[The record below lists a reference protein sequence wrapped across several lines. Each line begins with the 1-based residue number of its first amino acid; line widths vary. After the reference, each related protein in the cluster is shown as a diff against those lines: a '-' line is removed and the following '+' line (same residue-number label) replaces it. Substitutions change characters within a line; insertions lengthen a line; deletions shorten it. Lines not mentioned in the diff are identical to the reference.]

1 MSIVVDQLKMTPPA
15 ALTSTAA
22 SQVVQLTAGGNLI
35 LALPGSGRFSANSF
49 TVYAAGYA
57 QSGPGTFTATV
68 QPILYGDA
76 SLATVTTK
84 PLFTSTAGTLAYT
97 GTAAAG
103 ASIPWAIYANIVG
116 DQVSG
121 TFTGEAE
128 SQSAR
133 PTKSALRWSLPSPP
147 STSTPSRAS
156 SSPSAIP
163 AAEPSARTS
172 SSWSRTSRFWTTNP
186 CLSSWR
192 TSSAL
197 NTETIL
203 TPSMAR

>member
-1 MSIVVDQLKMTPPA
+1 MAIVVDQLKFTPPA
-15 ALTSTAA
+15 NLTSTAA

-35 LALPGSGRFSANSF
+35 LALPGSSRFSANAF
-49 TVYAAGYA
+49 QVYAAGYA

-103 ASIPWAIYANIVG
+103 AAIPWAIYANIIG

-128 SQSAR
+128 SAVGTAYKIR
-133 PTKSALRWSLPSPP
+133 TALTAPV
-147 STSTPSRAS
+147 ST
-156 SSPSAIP
+156 IN
-163 AAEPSARTS
+163 
-172 SSWSRTSRFWTTNP
+172 F
-186 CLSSWR
+186 
-192 TSSAL
+192 
-197 NTETIL
+197 NTEPCIKFAIGNTGGGTVGTNFKFVVETFQVIDD
-203 TPSMAR
+203 

>member
-84 PLFTSTAGTLAYT
+84 PLFSCTAGTLAYT
-97 GTAAAG
+97 GTATG
-103 ASIPWAIYANIVG
+103 AIPWNITAEFEGDNTSQALWGNVTGQVG
-116 DQVSG
+116 STFKSPTVSVA
-121 TFTGEAE
+121 TA
-128 SQSAR
+128 
-133 PTKSALRWSLPSPP
+133 
-147 STSTPSRAS
+147 
-156 SSPSAIP
+156 SAINFQT
-163 AAEPSARTS
+163 EPPVKFAIG
-172 SSWSRTSRFWTTNP
+172 
-186 CLSSWR
+186 
-192 TSSAL
+192 
-197 NTETIL
+197 NTCGGTVGGNFKFVVTQFQIIEE
-203 TPSMAR
+203 

>member
-128 SQSAR
+128 SAVGATYKIR
-133 PTKSALRWSLPSPP
+133 TALVAPV
-147 STSTPSRAS
+147 ST
-156 SSPSAIP
+156 IN
-163 AAEPSARTS
+163 
-172 SSWSRTSRFWTTNP
+172 F
-186 CLSSWR
+186 
-192 TSSAL
+192 
-197 NTETIL
+197 NTEPCIKFAIGNTCGGTIGTNFKFVVENFQIL
-203 TPSMAR
+203 DD